1 MSDARILLENE
12 RLDLMARLD
21 AERGRRKDGRRTE
34 KVIGLEAL
42 LQDRT
47 AALMRHELNERT
59 AP

>member
-1 MSDARILLENE
+1 MTDPLTLLENE
-12 RLDLMARLD
+12 RLDLMARLE
-21 AERGRRKDGRRTE
+21 AERARRKDGRRTE

-42 LQDRT
+42 LCDRT